1 MILTYKKYI
10 INHKDLIERVDV
22 RMIKENKI
30 KKTYIVAAGI
40 ALVLLILFLL
50 NLLFSD
56 QLKILKGAIYVV
68 LLPASIALF
77 ISYLLT
83 PLETRIRNV
92 VKNKTVSVLLSILV
106 LAIIVIAMFTLIGYL
121 LAEQIAFVVQKIKD
135 NWTFIEENLFKILPD
150 SITGYLKNVIYNYND
165 IDISLVMSLVNRF
178 GSVLGSFFS
187 ILVTIIMVPV
197 FLFFLM
203 YEKGKIFNSLLVVV
217 PNKYKSHARELGVR
231 IDQTVTKY
239 FRGKMITILSLSL
252 FFCVGF
258 SIIFIIKGELSIPLA
273 ILYGLFFGL
282 VLAFLDL
289 VPYIGPTL
297 GTILPMFFIA
307 ILCTNTKEL
316 ILYPLLVLAVNF
328 SGQWLQKILIEPI
341 VMSKEVDLHPLL
353 VFTSM
358 LFFGALLGFV
368 GFILA
373 TPICGIIKAS
383 AQYFR
388 ELKNPIPVNE
398 PSVESK

>member
-1 MILTYKKYI
+1 M
-10 INHKDLIERVDV
+10 
-22 RMIKENKI
+22 
-30 KKTYIVAAGI
+30 
-40 ALVLLILFLL
+40 
-50 NLLFSD
+50 
-56 QLKILKGAIYVV
+56 
-68 LLPASIALF
+68 
-77 ISYLLT
+77 
-83 PLETRIRNV
+83 
-92 VKNKTVSVLLSILV
+92 
-106 LAIIVIAMFTLIGYL
+106 
-121 LAEQIAFVVQKIKD
+121 
-135 NWTFIEENLFKILPD
+135 
-150 SITGYLKNVIYNYND
+150 
-165 IDISLVMSLVNRF
+165 
-178 GSVLGSFFS
+178 
-187 ILVTIIMVPV
+187 
-197 FLFFLM
+197 
-203 YEKGKIFNSLLVVV
+203 
-217 PNKYKSHARELGVR
+217 
-231 IDQTVTKY
+231 IDQTVTKH
-239 FRGKMITILSLSL
+239 FRGKMITISHCHYFSVWAFRSSLL
-252 FFCVGF
+252 LRE
-258 SIIFIIKGELSIPLA
+258 ISIPLA

-398 PSVESK
+398 PSVESE